1 MDKKHGI
8 SITTRD
14 KLLLAFEDSME
25 LVRDF
30 QTYSNEIVDDEKVC
44 EVFKEYA
51 EDEGV
56 HASKLLEILKEYDVK

>member
-14 KLLLAFEDSME
+14 MLLLAFEDSME

-30 QTYSNEIVDDEKVC
+30 RTYSNEIDDEKIR

-51 EDEGV
+51 EDEGL
-56 HASKLLEILKEYDVK
+56 HASELLDILKGFDTK